1 MMMKSKTRS
10 ASGEICIPG
19 SMEYFNTFRIT
30 FTNNYYMKNS
40 FIVLA
45 AVLFFAACKNKDNQ
59 KSTSQTD
66 KNPASSAYTITK
78 DGIGDI
84 KIGMLQSDIENLL
97 KQSLVMKHAK
107 DTGEVW
113 SDTATV
119 TYNKM
124 EITLYFQKSYV
135 EEHADKMELFG
146 LQTRSPLCRTP
157 TGLGVGDDRD
167 AVLAAYEDNPITMG
181 PENIM
186 LNDTTW
192 GFSKTNYYIN
202 VSDEKWDRQLTF
214 TLVNKKIT
222 AIEAVLQIGD

>member
-1 MMMKSKTRS
+1 
-10 ASGEICIPG
+10 
-19 SMEYFNTFRIT
+19 
-30 FTNNYYMKNS
+30 MKNS
-40 FIVLA
+40 FLVLA
-45 AVLFFAACKNKDNQ
+45 AVLLFAACTNKDKQ

-66 KNPASSAYTITK
+66 KKPASSEYTITK
-78 DGIGDI
+78 DGIGEI
-84 KIGMLQSDIENLL
+84 RIGMLQADIEKLL

-135 EEHADKMELFG
+135 EEHADEMELFG
-146 LQTRSPLCRTP
+146 LHTSSPLCKTP

-167 AVLAAYEDNPITMG
+167 AVLAAYADNPITMG

-186 LNDTTW
+186 LNDSTW
-192 GFSKTNYYIN
+192 GFSKTNYYIH

-214 TLVNKKIT
+214 VLVNKKIT
-222 AIEAVLQIGD
+222 AIEALLQMGD

>member
-1 MMMKSKTRS
+1 
-10 ASGEICIPG
+10 
-19 SMEYFNTFRIT
+19 
-30 FTNNYYMKNS
+30 MKNS
-40 FIVLA
+40 FLVLA
-45 AVLFFAACKNKDNQ
+45 AILLFAACTNKDKQ

-66 KNPASSAYTITK
+66 KKPAHSEYTITK
-78 DGIGDI
+78 DGIGEI
-84 KIGMLQSDIENLL
+84 RIGMLQSDIEKLL

-124 EITLYFQKSYV
+124 EITLYFQKSYI
-135 EEHADKMELFG
+135 EEHADEMELFG
-146 LQTRSPLCRTP
+146 LHTNSPLCKTS

-167 AVLAAYEDNPITMG
+167 AVLAAYADNPITMG

-186 LNDTTW
+186 LNDSTW
-192 GFSKTNYYIN
+192 GLSKTNYYIH

-214 TLVNKKIT
+214 ILVNKKIT
-222 AIEAVLQIGD
+222 AIEAVLQMGD

>member
-1 MMMKSKTRS
+1 
-10 ASGEICIPG
+10 
-19 SMEYFNTFRIT
+19 
-30 FTNNYYMKNS
+30 MKNS